1 MYVMGVNEELY
12 DPKDNI
18 VSNASCTTNCLAPL
32 AKVLHEEF
40 GILEVRK
47 LVDHN
52 LAVACMLAAGTHL
65 PDVQHI
71 TFSIE
76 MHART
81 LHEQLVAGPR
91 RTC

>member
-47 LVDHN
+47 HVDHS
-52 LAVACMLAAGTHL
+52 LAVACMLVAGTQL
-65 PDVQHI
+65 QDVQ
-71 TFSIE
+71 
-76 MHART
+76 
-81 LHEQLVAGPR
+81 Q
-91 RTC
+91 

>member
-40 GILEVRK
+40 GILEVCQPCRSQPGCCM
-47 LVDHN
+47 H
-52 LAVACMLAAGTHL
+52 AHGWHPTAGRSAMICMLGL
-65 PDVQHI
+65 
-71 TFSIE
+71 
-76 MHART
+76 
-81 LHEQLVAGPR
+81 
-91 RTC
+91 C